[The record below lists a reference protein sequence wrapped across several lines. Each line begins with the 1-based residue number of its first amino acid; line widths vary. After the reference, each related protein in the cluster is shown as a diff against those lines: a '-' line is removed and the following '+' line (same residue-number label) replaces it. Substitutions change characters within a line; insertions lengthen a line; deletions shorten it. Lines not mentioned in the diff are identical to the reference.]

1 MARVGSTVEY
11 KEGVDSLPEEKAPKR
26 CECGTSLKHIESE
39 QEAYHQEVNIEFKVL
54 RTNKHIRS
62 LSCPCCGKKNLYS
75 KYLQSPVPV
84 KYGASVE
91 LLVMMLVNQMK
102 VSHQQAREFL
112 EYYFDLK
119 NVNITNL
126 INRST
131 KELLRSYQKLGT
143 FVYEQ
148 PLLYLDETGCK
159 ISGKNHYV
167 HAICSDY
174 LTHLMVHKSRGEE
187 ALKYNTP
194 KLLDYAK
201 RIMSDCYALYKKMKG
216 RRYLCNAHILRELE
230 FGIEQGFRWCKEFK
244 DELFGAYRYREEYAV
259 RYGENY
265 WERYRQENKQR
276 FKILVQRCKKI
287 LAEGD
292 KEDPKN
298 TKREKDR
305 GKIGQTKTRNLLE
318 RLLDRL
324 QDVLGFADPSSEIAI
339 PFTNNEAE
347 RCLRHVKGKMKQ
359 AGCWRSLKGA
369 INYTVHHSIF
379 STIKKSGLPLFETAS
394 ALLSG
399 KTLVFS
405 GDRAIGVE

>member
-194 KLLDYAK
+194 KLLDYAN

-244 DELFGAYRYREEYAV
+244 DELIGEYRYREEYEV
-259 RYGENY
+259 
-265 WERYRQENKQR
+265 
-276 FKILVQRCKKI
+276 
-287 LAEGD
+287 AEGD

-405 GDRAIGVE
+405 SDRAICVE